1 MSGVD
6 RVGLFTLS
14 FDSFI
19 SLGEKDMSFANV
31 KDDGLVLVVNT
42 DTGEVVS
49 QVRLKEKKKIPLPDV
64 FTHRSKYVGEE
75 TKYPSECMAE
85 GEYLEVIKQLDGI
98 VGNRVNVNT
107 DMIVDAVSEGMLNR
121 NDVKIIKFL
130 ASKVAAHN
138 RAFTSLKEIE
148 EGTGVKSSHLS
159 RWFSENK
166 GLCKVLQNRNGFVVE
181 INPALVYKGSEEW
194 RSYSIT
200 KWCSQVPYIK

>member
-1 MSGVD
+1 
-6 RVGLFTLS
+6 
-14 FDSFI
+14 
-19 SLGEKDMSFANV
+19 MSFANV

-49 QVRLKEKKKIPLPDV
+49 QVRVKEKKKNPLPEV
-64 FTHRSKYVGEE
+64 FTHRAKYVGEE

-85 GEYLEVIKQLDGI
+85 GEYLEVIKQLDGV
-98 VGNRVNVNT
+98 VGNRVNINT
-107 DMIVDAVSEGMLNR
+107 EMIVDAVSEGMLNR

-148 EGTGVKSSHLS
+148 ESTGVKSSHLS

-166 GLCKVLQNRNGFVVE
+166 GLCKVLKNRNGFVVE
-181 INPALVYKGSEEW
+181 IHPALVYKGSEEW